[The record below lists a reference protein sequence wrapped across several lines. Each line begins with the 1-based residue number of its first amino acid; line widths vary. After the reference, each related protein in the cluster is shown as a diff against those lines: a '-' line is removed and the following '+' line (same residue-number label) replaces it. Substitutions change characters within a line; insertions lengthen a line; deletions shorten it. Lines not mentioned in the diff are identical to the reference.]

1 MKLVHDD
8 IIYNLQSKG
17 GITNYWKNLKP
28 FIQDKAN
35 LINVNGHSK
44 KEKKL
49 PFGILRY
56 MNSNT
61 EFKTNFIFHSS
72 YYRTSSAKKSINVIT
87 IYDFIYEKFSEGLRR
102 RIHVWQKQRAINNS
116 DHIICISHSTKNDLL
131 IYYPEVDQNKI
142 SVVYLG
148 VKNEFM
154 RNDKLKTK
162 KSLIFVGSRGGYKN
176 FSILLDALDILSNYS
191 LIIVGG
197 GELSNQ
203 ENKRL
208 KNIKYEHLIE
218 CSDEMLNNLYNQ
230 SLALI
235 YPSSYEGFGLPII
248 EALKAGCPVI
258 CNKGSSTGEIG
269 GEYVLS
275 GSMSKEFI
283 INSILKLNNESFR
296 NDLVKNGIK
305 YASSF
310 TWEKTAN
317 QTLKI
322 YEELWVKFQ

>member
-1 MKLVHDD
+1 
-8 IIYNLQSKG
+8 
-17 GITNYWKNLKP
+17 
-28 FIQDKAN
+28 
-35 LINVNGHSK
+35 
-44 KEKKL
+44 
-49 PFGILRY
+49 
-56 MNSNT
+56 
-61 EFKTNFIFHSS
+61 
-72 YYRTSSAKKSINVIT
+72 
-87 IYDFIYEKFSEGLRR
+87 
-102 RIHVWQKQRAINNS
+102 
-116 DHIICISHSTKNDLL
+116 
-131 IYYPEVDQNKI
+131 
-142 SVVYLG
+142 
-148 VKNEFM
+148 
-154 RNDKLKTK
+154 
-162 KSLIFVGSRGGYKN
+162 
-176 FSILLDALDILSNYS
+176 
-191 LIIVGG
+191 
-197 GELSNQ
+197 
-203 ENKRL
+203 
-208 KNIKYEHLIE
+208 
-218 CSDEMLNNLYNQ
+218 MLNNLYNQ

>member
-8 IIYNLQSKG
+8 IIFNLQSKG

-28 FIQDKAN
+28 FLQDKVH
-35 LINVNGHSK
+35 LINVNGYSK
-44 KEKKL
+44 KERKFH
-49 PFGILRY
+49 FGLLRY
-56 MNSNT
+56 INSNIK
-61 EFKTNFIFHSS
+61 FQTNFIFHSS
-72 YYRTSSAKKSINVIT
+72 YYRTSNAKKAINIIT
-87 IYDFIYEKFSEGLRR
+87 LYDFIYEKFSEGLRK
-102 RIHVWQKQRAINNS
+102 RIHVWQKQRAIKNS
-116 DHIICISHSTKNDLL
+116 DHIICISQSTKNDLL

-148 VKNEFM
+148 VKNEFK
-154 RNDKLKTK
+154 RDEKSKTK

-176 FSILLDALDILSNYS
+176 FNILLDALNRLSNYS
-191 LIIVGG
+191 LIVVGG

-208 KNIKYEHLIE
+208 KNIKYRHVKE
-218 CSDEMLNNLYNQ
+218 CTDEMLNNLYNQ
-230 SLALI
+230 SLALV
-235 YPSSYEGFGLPII
+235 YPSLYEGFGLPII

-258 CNKGSSTGEIG
+258 CDEGSSTGEIG

-275 GSMSKEFI
+275 GKISEEFI
-283 INSILKLNNESFR
+283 ISSVLKLNNKSFR
-296 NDLVKNGIK
+296 DNLIKNGIK
-305 YASSF
+305 HASSF

-322 YEELWVKFQ
+322 YEKLWRDFL

>member
-28 FIQDKAN
+28 FIQDKVN

-44 KEKKL
+44 KERKL

-72 YYRTSSAKKSINVIT
+72 YYRTSSANKAINVIT

>member
-28 FIQDKAN
+28 FIQDKVN

-44 KEKKL
+44 KERKL

-61 EFKTNFIFHSS
+61 VFKTNFIFHSS
-72 YYRTSSAKKSINVIT
+72 YYRTSSANKAINVIT